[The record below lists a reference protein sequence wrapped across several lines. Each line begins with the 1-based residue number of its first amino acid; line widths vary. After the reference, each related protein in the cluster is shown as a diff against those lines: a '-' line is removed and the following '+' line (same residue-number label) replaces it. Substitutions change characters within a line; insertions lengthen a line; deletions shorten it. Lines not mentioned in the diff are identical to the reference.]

1 MKKVSSHIPVL
12 STGLTIIALVIGVIA
27 IGPTV
32 DASART
38 NARKASN
45 PAATG
50 VPTNDDYQFRNVV
63 QFGTSGPASCLGDLD
78 NSGDVGFDDLVTLLA
93 SWGACGGC
101 PADLDTDGDVDFD
114 DLVTLLAAW
123 GPCP

>member
-1 MKKVSSHIPVL
+1 M
-12 STGLTIIALVIGVIA
+12 
-27 IGPTV
+27 
-32 DASART
+32 
-38 NARKASN
+38 
-45 PAATG
+45 
-50 VPTNDDYQFRNVV
+50 V